1 MARPRAR
8 ILVRVHRERVRA
20 VSPRAVPAPF
30 FEKRGSPAQDARR
43 LLVISYHFPPDTTI
57 GARRWEKLA
66 HSVAARGWG
75 MDVITVEPSATV
87 GPRLESLPAGVR
99 VFGVPDPE
107 LASERL
113 EHVLWRMYRT
123 VWPKK
128 RPSTNGAHPDG
139 EKSPRAERQRPES
152 LERNEISKS
161 ARTPRRMLR
170 TYWAWL
176 EVTHGIRW
184 ARAAS
189 ALAQRIIVDG
199 VHNAVVTSAP
209 PHMSHEAGRLVSS
222 ATGLPFVMDMR
233 DPWSLQPW
241 LRESVASRLWYDR
254 ADEYERACI
263 AQAKLIV
270 ANTQPAHAALANA
283 YPGAG
288 ERIITVMNG
297 TDDDPLPPHVHTDRF
312 TIRYAGTIYLDRDP
326 QLLFRAAAQVIRTEG
341 LTPQQFGVDILG
353 KFAAE
358 EHVPLRG
365 MAAEEGIADYVTV
378 EPPRPQQAALEF
390 LAAASMLVIFPGS
403 NTLAIPAK
411 VFEYIRFDSWLLTI
425 AERESGIAQLLSGST
440 ADVVDPQVGAV
451 AAAIRARYRDH
462 LAGTR
467 PQRVARD
474 DRYSRDAQARVLLD
488 AISRLTPA
496 LTPAPATATAG
507 ASAPSAVS

>member
-1 MARPRAR
+1 MARESAR
-8 ILVRVHRERVRA
+8 IRVRIDRERVRA
-20 VSPRAVPAPF
+20 VSPQAVPTPF

-75 MDVITVEPSATV
+75 LDVITCEPSATV

-99 VFGVPDPE
+99 VFGVSDPE
-107 LASERL
+107 LAPERI

-123 VWPKK
+123 VWPKR
-128 RPSTNGAHPDG
+128 RPSTNGAHSAG
-139 EKSPRAERQRPES
+139 QKTPRAERQRPES
-152 LERNEISKS
+152 LERSEIAKS
-161 ARTPRRMLR
+161 ARTLRRLLR

-199 VHNAVVTSAP
+199 VHDAVVTSAP
-209 PHMSHEAGRLVSS
+209 PHMSHEAGRLVSR

-270 ANTQPAHAALANA
+270 ANTQPAHVALANA
-283 YPGAG
+283 YPAAR

-341 LTPQQFGVDILG
+341 LTPQQFGIDILG
-353 KFAAE
+353 RFAAE
-358 EHVPLRG
+358 EHVPLLG
-365 MAAEEGIADYVTV
+365 MAADEGIADYVTV
-378 EPPRPQQAALEF
+378 EPPRPQEAALEF
-390 LAAASMLVIFPGS
+390 LAGASMLVIFPGS

-425 AERESGIAQLLSGST
+425 AESESGIAQLLNGST

-474 DRYSRDAQARVLLD
+474 DRYSREAQARVLLD
-488 AISRLTPA
+488 AIAKLTPA
-496 LTPAPATATAG
+496 LVPAPAAATAT
-507 ASAPSAVS
+507 ASAPSAIS